1 MSLDVYLKSDIPVD
15 MIGTGI
21 YVRKNGKTKEL
32 TLQEAKEQ
40 YPEFDDINESI
51 YKTDYLYSDN
61 ITHNLGL
68 MAKKAG
74 IYKHLWRPEEIG
86 ITIAKELINPLR
98 NGLHKLK
105 SNPDVFKK
113 YNPDNGWGT
122 YEILVKF
129 VEDYLDACYKYPDA
143 EVEVSR

>member
-105 SNPDVFKK
+105 LNPDVFKK
-113 YNPDNGWGT
+113 YNPVNGWGT

-129 VEDYLDACYKYPDA
+129 VEDYLDACYKYQDA
-143 EVEVSR
+143 KIEVSR